1 MKRLAAL
8 TGALAL
14 LSACG
19 PPDSA
24 NEPVMVAGGQ
34 VLGVLVDDV
43 REFKGIP
50 YAAPP
55 VGSLRWRP
63 PQRVVGWEGIRDGS
77 AFGAECPQAVPAE
90 TTAFAPQSED
100 CLFLNVWAPVRT
112 PSPRPVLVWLH
123 SGDLMSG
130 SGARDFT
137 SGIPLARK
145 GIIVVSMNYRLGAL
159 GYLAHPELSAE
170 SEEGVSGNYG
180 LLDQVAALEWVR
192 DNITLFGGD
201 PARVT
206 VAGHSG
212 GADSISALIASPRAR
227 GLFARATA
235 QSGGWFGP
243 GRPLRNGAD
252 GEETAEQA
260 GEQFARA
267 LLGTVPDES
276 LRVLRS
282 SPTDAIVS
290 TDFRPRETV
299 DGWVLP
305 NDIRTVFAEKQQQ
318 QVPVMLGLTSAEVAS
333 GDDDLA
339 ERMNLWASFASAGG
353 STVYLFRFAHQSGG
367 AIRYFFDALSS
378 LAPGSAPVTYTS
390 ADHALAELMSTY
402 WANFMTAAD
411 PNSPG
416 LPEWP
421 PYDADTEP
429 YLELGGR
436 TEARQHLFSGN

>member
-1 MKRLAAL
+1 
-8 TGALAL
+8 
-14 LSACG
+14 
-19 PPDSA
+19 
-24 NEPVMVAGGQ
+24 
-34 VLGVLVDDV
+34 
-43 REFKGIP
+43 
-50 YAAPP
+50 
-55 VGSLRWRP
+55 
-63 PQRVVGWEGIRDGS
+63 
-77 AFGAECPQAVPAE
+77 
-90 TTAFAPQSED
+90 
-100 CLFLNVWAPVRT
+100 
-112 PSPRPVLVWLH
+112 VLVWLH
-123 SGDLMSG
+123 SGDLASG

-145 GIIVVSMNYRLGAL
+145 GIIVVSVNYRLGAL

-180 LLDQVAALEWVR
+180 LLDQIAALEWVR
-192 DNITLFGGD
+192 DNITMFGGD

-206 VAGHSG
+206 VAGHSS

-227 GLFARATA
+227 GLFARAIA

-243 GRPLRNGAD
+243 GRPLRNGAG

-260 GEQFARA
+260 GEQFVRA
-267 LLGTVPDES
+267 MLGTVPEES

-282 SPTDAIVS
+282 SPTDAIIG

-305 NDIRTVFAEKQQQ
+305 NAVRTVFAGKQHQ

-333 GDDDLA
+333 GDDDLV
-339 ERMNLWASFASAGG
+339 ERMKLWASFASAG
-353 STVYLFRFAHQSGG
+353 STVYLFRFAHQSGE

-378 LAPGSAPVTYTS
+378 VAPGAAPVTYTS
-390 ADHALAELMSTY
+390 ADHALAERVSTY
-402 WANFMTAAD
+402 WANFIAAAN

-429 YLELGGR
+429 YLELGSKI
-436 TEARQHLFSGN
+436 EARQHLFRDN